1 MKRIILSI
9 IFLYSFFSYSQSST
23 EDVIEPFL
31 EDIVSQFPNVRDLA
45 ISPNGKEAVFSAQSV
60 MGDIS
65 ALIIVSKTDTKWSN
79 PEVISFSGQ
88 YFDIEPFF
96 SSDGLKLFFASN
108 RPMDN
113 TSTTVKDFDIWYVER
128 TSTEASW
135 SAPINLGAPVN
146 TEMDEFYPVVTNSNN
161 LYFTLD
167 NPSLKRKDDI
177 YISEFK
183 NGAYTQPKPL
193 SDSINSEGYEFN
205 AFIAPDESF
214 IIYTCYN
221 RDDGYGS
228 GDLYVSYKQ
237 ENGEWSISKNM
248 GQKVNSNKME
258 YCPFVDTQNGI
269 LYFTSKRLKTTSF
282 EEKQSIEDLKAIFYS
297 YENGLSR
304 LYKISITNLI
314 EK

>member
-1 MKRIILSI
+1 MKHITLSI
-9 IFLYSFFSYSQSST
+9 IFLYSLFSFSQSST
-23 EDVIEPFL
+23 ENVVEPFL

-45 ISPNGKEAVFSAQSV
+45 ISPNGKEAVFSAQSF

-65 ALIIVSKTDTKWSN
+65 ALMIVSKTDTKWSN
-79 PEVISFSGQ
+79 PEIISFSGQ

-128 TSTEASW
+128 ASTEASW

-237 ENGEWSISKNM
+237 KNGEWSISKNM

-282 EEKQSIEDLKAIFYS
+282 KEKQSIEDLKTIFYS

-314 EK
+314 KK

>member
-1 MKRIILSI
+1 MKQITLSI
-9 IFLYSFFSYSQSST
+9 IFLYSLFSFSQSST

-45 ISPNGKEAVFSAQSV
+45 ISPNGKEAVFSAQSF

-65 ALIIVSKTDTKWSN
+65 ALMIVSKTDTKWSN
-79 PEVISFSGQ
+79 PKIISFSGQ

-96 SSDGLKLFFASN
+96 SNDGLKLFFASN

-113 TSTTVKDFDIWYVER
+113 TSTIVKDFDIWYVER
-128 TSTEASW
+128 ASTEASW

-282 EEKQSIEDLKAIFYS
+282 EEKQSIEDLKTIFYS

>member
-1 MKRIILSI
+1 MKQITLSI
-9 IFLYSFFSYSQSST
+9 IFLYSLFSFSQSST

-45 ISPNGKEAVFSAQSV
+45 ISPNGKEAVFSAQSF

-65 ALIIVSKTDTKWSN
+65 ALMIVSKTDTKWSN

-108 RPMDN
+108 RPMNN

-128 TSTEASW
+128 SSTEASW

-282 EEKQSIEDLKAIFYS
+282 KEKQSIEDLKTTFYS

>member
-135 SAPINLGAPVN
+135 SAPINLGSSCK
-146 TEMDEFYPVVTNSNN
+146 Y
-161 LYFTLD
+161 
-167 NPSLKRKDDI
+167 
-177 YISEFK
+177 
-183 NGAYTQPKPL
+183 
-193 SDSINSEGYEFN
+193 
-205 AFIAPDESF
+205 
-214 IIYTCYN
+214 
-221 RDDGYGS
+221 
-228 GDLYVSYKQ
+228 
-237 ENGEWSISKNM
+237 
-248 GQKVNSNKME
+248 
-258 YCPFVDTQNGI
+258 
-269 LYFTSKRLKTTSF
+269 
-282 EEKQSIEDLKAIFYS
+282 
-297 YENGLSR
+297 
-304 LYKISITNLI
+304 
-314 EK
+314 

>member
-1 MKRIILSI
+1 MKQITLSI
-9 IFLYSFFSYSQSST
+9 IFLYSLFSFSQSST

-31 EDIVSQFPNVRDLA
+31 EDIVSQFPNVRDLS
-45 ISPNGKEAVFSAQSV
+45 ISPNEKEAVFSAQSF

-65 ALIIVSKTDTKWSN
+65 ALMIVSKTDTKWSN
-79 PEVISFSGQ
+79 PEIISFSGQ

-96 SSDGLKLFFASN
+96 SNDGLKLFFASN

-113 TSTTVKDFDIWYVER
+113 TSTIVKDFDIWYVER
-128 TSTEASW
+128 ASTEASW

-282 EEKQSIEDLKAIFYS
+282 EEKQSIEDLKTIFYS